1 VTNKFVTTWGFAEEE
16 AMNTLWQD
24 LRFGARM
31 LLKNPGFTL
40 VAVIT
45 LALGIGANTAI
56 FTVVNAVLL
65 MPLAYHEPERLISFR
80 SNESVLDLADIKAW
94 SQSFAEIG
102 GNTIM
107 PLDYTGGAE
116 PMQWQAGLV
125 TGSFF
130 RTLGA
135 QPLLGRTLNE
145 EDDKRGG
152 PFVVALSHALWQRQF
167 GGDAGIIGKTV
178 MLSGNTY
185 TVVGVMPASFRTPRD
200 ETDVWAPVLVVY
212 PLAAAYRG
220 VHFLRTYA
228 RLKPGVTIAQAQS
241 EMSAIDRRLAEA
253 FLEEN
258 KRRQTVL
265 FSLRERVVGEIK
277 PALLVLFG
285 AVGLVLLIACA
296 NFANLLLARAAA
308 REQELVV
315 RVALGA
321 GRWRLTRQLLTES
334 VLIAT
339 LGGAVGVVFAIW
351 GVDLLVSLKP
361 ANLPLL
367 ETISVDG
374 RVLLFTLGVSVL
386 AGVVFGLAPVWQAAR
401 VNVNDALKEGGRGSV
416 GAARHLLRGVLVIG
430 EIAIALLLLVGAGLL
445 IKSFWQLRNVK
456 PGFNPDNLLTM
467 RIELPEARYREIP
480 AQTQYRR
487 ALLEEVNSL
496 PGAQAALVSE
506 LPMSGD
512 WLTHDFLVEG
522 QQLSPGEEPDVQTR
536 SIEGDYFRVMQIP
549 QMAGRDFTPQDNEN
563 APPVGIVN
571 ESLTRRF
578 FKDQN
583 PIGKRVRWARD
594 EQINWITIIG
604 VVGDI
609 KHFGL
614 DQPEEPALYT
624 PYPQSGR
631 PWKRWMSLVVRGQG
645 DAAAIAQEVKSRVW
659 RVDAR
664 IPLTKMQTMA
674 EVMGAS
680 VEARRFNM
688 LLLGIF
694 AAVAM
699 LLAAVGIYGVMA
711 YAVTQRTHEIGVRIA
726 LGAKPRDVIGMVV
739 SRGMRL
745 TLIGAAAGLALSFA
759 LTRLMTT
766 LLFGIGAT
774 DPLTFALVSLLLAGV
789 ALLACYIPARRAA
802 KVDPIVALRCD

>member
-1 VTNKFVTTWGFAEEE
+1 
-16 AMNTLWQD
+16 MQTLWQD
-24 LRFGARM
+24 LRYGARM
-31 LLKNPGFTL
+31 FVKQPGFTL
-40 VAVIT
+40 IVVFT

-65 MPLAYHEPERLISFR
+65 RPLAYQEPERLVSFR
-80 SNESVLDLADIKAW
+80 SNESVLDVADIKSW
-94 SQSFAEIG
+94 NQSFADIG
-102 GNTIM
+102 GNTVM
-107 PLDYTGGAE
+107 PLDYTGGGE
-116 PMQWQAGLV
+116 PAQWRAGLV
-125 TGSFF
+125 TGDFF

-135 QPLLGRTLNE
+135 QPLAGRVITD

-152 PFVVALSHALWQRQF
+152 QFVVVLSHGLWQRQF
-167 GGDAGIIGKTV
+167 GADPGVVGKTV
-178 MLSGNTY
+178 TLSGNNY
-185 TVVGVMPASFRTPRD
+185 SVIGVMPASFRTPRV
-200 ETDVWAPVLVVY
+200 ETDVWAPVQVVY
-212 PLAAAYRG
+212 PLAATYRG
-220 VHFLRTYA
+220 VHFLQTYA
-228 RLKPGVTIAQAQS
+228 RLKPGVNIAQAQS
-241 EMSAIDRRLAEA
+241 EMIAIDKRLAEA
-253 FLEEN
+253 FPAEN

-265 FSLRERVVGEIK
+265 FPLHDRIVGQIK

-321 GRWRLTRQLLTES
+321 GRWRLARQLLTES
-334 VLIAT
+334 VLIAA
-339 LGGAVGVVFAIW
+339 LGGAAGVAFAIW
-351 GVDLLVSLKP
+351 GVDLLVALKP
-361 ANLPLL
+361 ENLPLL
-367 ETISVDG
+367 ETIRVDG

-386 AGVVFGLAPVWQAAR
+386 TGVVFGLAPVWQAAR
-401 VNVNDALKEGGRGSV
+401 VNVNDALKEGGRGSA
-416 GAARHLLRGVLVIG
+416 GAARHRLRSALVVG
-430 EIAIALLLLVGAGLL
+430 EIALALLLLVSAGLL

-487 ALLEEVNSL
+487 AMLDEVNSL
-496 PGAQAALVSE
+496 PGAQAALISE
-506 LPMSGD
+506 LPMTGD
-512 WLTHDFLVEG
+512 LLTHDFAVEG
-522 QQLSPGEEPDVQTR
+522 QQLSPGEEPDVQTL
-536 SIEGDYFRVMQIP
+536 SVEGDYFRIMQIP
-549 QMAGRDFTPQDNEN
+549 LMAGRDFTPQDNEN
-563 APPVGIVN
+563 APLVGIAN
-571 ESLTRRF
+571 QSLAHRF
-578 FKDQN
+578 FKDQS

-604 VVGDI
+604 VAGDI

-631 PWKRWMSLVVRGQG
+631 AWKRWMNLAIRSQG
-645 DAAAIAQEVKSRVW
+645 DAAAITQEVKSRVW
-659 RVDAR
+659 KVDAQ
-664 IPLTKMQTMA
+664 IPLTKTRTMA
-674 EVMGAS
+674 EVMSAS

-739 SRGMRL
+739 RRGMRL

-759 LTRLMTT
+759 LTRLMST
-766 LLFGIGAT
+766 LLFGVGAT

-789 ALLACYIPARRAA
+789 AMLACYIPARRAA
-802 KVDPIVALRCD
+802 KVDPMIALRCE

>member
-1 VTNKFVTTWGFAEEE
+1 
-16 AMNTLWQD
+16 MQTLWQD
-24 LRFGARM
+24 LRYGARM
-31 LLKNPGFTL
+31 FVKQPGFTL
-40 VAVIT
+40 IVVFT

-65 MPLAYHEPERLISFR
+65 RPLAYQEPERLVSFR
-80 SNESVLDLADIKAW
+80 SNESVLDVADIKSW
-94 SQSFAEIG
+94 NQSFADIG
-102 GNTIM
+102 GNTVM
-107 PLDYTGGAE
+107 PLDYTGGGE
-116 PMQWQAGLV
+116 PAQWRAGLV
-125 TGSFF
+125 TGDFF

-135 QPLLGRTLNE
+135 QPLAGRVITD

-152 PFVVALSHALWQRQF
+152 QFVVVLSHGLWQRQF
-167 GGDAGIIGKTV
+167 GADPGVVGKTV
-178 MLSGNTY
+178 TLSGNNY
-185 TVVGVMPASFRTPRD
+185 SVIGVMPASFRTPRV
-200 ETDVWAPVLVVY
+200 ETDVWAPVQVVY
-212 PLAAAYRG
+212 PLAATYRG
-220 VHFLRTYA
+220 VHFLQTYA
-228 RLKPGVTIAQAQS
+228 RLKPGVNIAQAQS
-241 EMSAIDRRLAEA
+241 EMIAIDKRLAEA
-253 FLEEN
+253 FPAEN

-265 FSLRERVVGEIK
+265 FPLHDRIVGQIK

-321 GRWRLTRQLLTES
+321 GRWRLARQLLTES
-334 VLIAT
+334 VLIAA
-339 LGGAVGVVFAIW
+339 LGGAAGVAFAIW
-351 GVDLLVSLKP
+351 GVDLLVALKP
-361 ANLPLL
+361 ENLPLL
-367 ETISVDG
+367 ETIRVDG

-386 AGVVFGLAPVWQAAR
+386 TGVVFGLAPVWQAAR
-401 VNVNDALKEGGRGSV
+401 VNVNDALKEGGRGSA
-416 GAARHLLRGVLVIG
+416 GAARHRLRSALVVG
-430 EIAIALLLLVGAGLL
+430 EIALALLLLVSAGLL

-487 ALLEEVNSL
+487 AMLDEVNSL
-496 PGAQAALVSE
+496 PGAQAALISE
-506 LPMSGD
+506 LPMTGD
-512 WLTHDFLVEG
+512 LLTHDFAVEG
-522 QQLSPGEEPDVQTR
+522 QQLSPGEEPDVQTL
-536 SIEGDYFRVMQIP
+536 SVEGDYFRIMQIP
-549 QMAGRDFTPQDNEN
+549 LMAGRDFTPQDNEN
-563 APPVGIVN
+563 APLVGIAN
-571 ESLTRRF
+571 QSLAHRF
-578 FKDQN
+578 FKDQS

-604 VVGDI
+604 VAGDI

-631 PWKRWMSLVVRGQG
+631 AWKRWMNLAIRSQG
-645 DAAAIAQEVKSRVW
+645 AAAAITQEVKSRVW
-659 RVDAR
+659 KVDAQ
-664 IPLTKMQTMA
+664 IPLTKTRTMA
-674 EVMGAS
+674 EVMSAS

-739 SRGMRL
+739 RRGMRL

-759 LTRLMTT
+759 LTRLMST
-766 LLFGIGAT
+766 LLFGVGAT

-789 ALLACYIPARRAA
+789 AMLACYIPARRAA
-802 KVDPIVALRCD
+802 KVDPMIALRCE